1 MTASQGSA
9 GLPAASEAPEP
20 LKGSTSTEQFKTQTK
35 RLLEVT
41 ACGCLAGGK
50 KKNLK
55 ALNTF
60 CTYFVVL

>member
-1 MTASQGSA
+1 MTASQGSV

-20 LKGSTSTEQFKTQTK
+20 LKGSISTEQFKTQTK
-35 RLLEVT
+35 SLLEVT
-41 ACGCLAGGK
+41 ACSCLAGG